1 MLIDVTD
8 KSIEELGERMVPSYH
23 KGALVYGEHITRYES
38 VLPLLKGKTVLD
50 IASGSGYGSYIMA
63 AEAKKVIGVDIDEP
77 AVKYA
82 QKNYKRKNIEFKV
95 GSAEEIPLD
104 DNSVDA
110 VVTFETVEH
119 IPNYHKFMEE
129 IKRVLKPGGFAIIST
144 PNDLEFPEGNHFH
157 LHEFVHDELQTVLAK
172 YFKHRK
178 FSYQYTWLYTAVLND
193 TDVSR
198 EWDKPL
204 ETLNVAPVPK
214 DKAIY
219 FTAICSDSD
228 ISKLQLK
235 ELSAISQHW
244 SAREE
249 QRVGREREAEKTQLQ
264 AGKKDAEERLERAQ
278 KELRAIYSSR
288 GWKLLSKLYRAK
300 AALSGT
306 TRQKS
311 E

>member
-63 AEAKKVIGVDIDEP
+63 AQAKHVIGVDIDEP

-82 QKNYKRKNIEFKV
+82 QKNYKRANIEFKV
-95 GSAEEIPLD
+95 GSAEDVPLE
-104 DNSVDA
+104 DNSVDV

-157 LHEFVHDELQTVLAK
+157 LHEFVHDELQTMLAK

-178 FSYQYTWLYTAVLND
+178 FSYQYTWLYTAMVNSTAID
-193 TDVSR
+193 K
-198 EWDKPL
+198 EWDKPF
-204 ETLNVAPVPK
+204 ETINAGPVPR

-219 FTAICSDSD
+219 FTAICSDGD
-228 ISKLQLK
+228 ISKLELK
-235 ELSAISQHW
+235 ELGTISEHW
-244 SAREE
+244 SAREQ
-249 QRVGREREAEKTQLQ
+249 QRLQREHK
-264 AGKKDAEERLERAQ
+264 ERLAHVEGERKDLAERLQ
-278 KELRAIYSSR
+278 DTERQLRAIHESR
-288 GWKLLSKLYRAK
+288 GWHILLK
-300 AALSGT
+300 AYHVKALLTGKA
-306 TRQKS
+306 RQKS

>member
-1 MLIDVTD
+1 MLIDITD

-63 AEAKKVIGVDIDEP
+63 GQAKRVIGVDIDKP
-77 AVKYA
+77 AVEYA
-82 QKNYKRKNIEFKV
+82 QKNYKRRNIEFKV
-95 GSAEEIPLD
+95 GSAEDIPLD
-104 DNSVDA
+104 DNSVDV

-119 IPNYHKFMEE
+119 IPNYHKFIEE
-129 IKRVLKPGGFAIIST
+129 IKRVLVPGGFAIIST

-157 LHEFVHDELQTVLAK
+157 LHEFVHDELKTMLAK

-178 FSYQYTWLYTAVLND
+178 FSYQYTWLYTAMVNETAID
-193 TDVSR
+193 K

-204 ETLNVAPVPK
+204 ETLNVAPVPQE
-214 DKAIY
+214 KAIY
-219 FTAICSDSD
+219 FTAICSDGD

-235 ELSAISQHW
+235 ELGTISEHW
-244 SAREE
+244 SARRQQQLEH
-249 QRVGREREAEKTQLQ
+249 ERQAEKQ
-264 AGKKDAEERLERAQ
+264 ALTIAKDEFEKRLNNAQ

-288 GWKLLSKLYRAK
+288 GWRWLARWYKLEGRVI
-300 AALSGT
+300 GT
-306 TRQKS
+306 VRRKS